1 MYHFVCPAKYRRVVI
16 DEKVDQ
22 VIKETCQFLS
32 HRIPVPWM
40 RKSVSE
46 EIDREWRR
54 GMKRILIVDDE
65 KEIRGLLAE
74 TFAMEGYATDQ
85 AADGESALLLIE
97 KQPDLILLD
106 INLPDMDGYQICQAV
121 RGRTNAPI
129 LFLSARTE
137 EADRIMGWKVGGDDY
152 IMKPFGMEELLARIE
167 AHFRRQERTGRTLV
181 TEENLTVD
189 FSGRRFLVDG
199 RDVGLTKTEYAIAE
213 LLYTNKGVV
222 LDRERIYEN
231 VRGYEGEA
239 DASIITEHIR
249 RIRKKLGNAREKE
262 YIETVWG
269 VGYRWIG

>member
-1 MYHFVCPAKYRRVVI
+1 
-16 DEKVDQ
+16 
-22 VIKETCQFLS
+22 
-32 HRIPVPWM
+32 
-40 RKSVSE
+40 
-46 EIDREWRR
+46 
-54 GMKRILIVDDE
+54 MKRILIVDDE
-65 KEIRGLLAE
+65 KEIRRLLAE
-74 TFAMEGYATDQ
+74 TLAMEGYATDQ
-85 AADGESALLLIE
+85 AADGERALLLIE

-199 RDVGLTKTEYAIAE
+199 RDMGLTKTEYAIAE

-262 YIETVWG
+262 CIETVWG